1 MRDSTQHAGLFK
13 ATRCGEIAGCTGP
26 HATARSQQ
34 VMDKLFGEEV
44 MEEALV
50 EFPLKSGMPT
60 LTLSLASRTSTSTR
74 PEVHHRWPPKG
85 AGLTGRKIII
95 DPYGG
100 WGPWWRRF
108 L

>member
-44 MEEALV
+44 VKEALV
-50 EFPLKSGMPT
+50 GFPSRAACPLLP
-60 LTLSLASRTSTSTR
+60 LSLASRTSTSTR
-74 PEVHHRWPPKG
+74 PGSSSSVAP
-85 AGLTGRKIII
+85 
-95 DPYGG
+95 
-100 WGPWWRRF
+100 
-108 L
+108 